1 MEKSKT
7 VIAAGVVDFALD
19 YRQDIPDDQGL
30 SIQVYAGD
38 DDRKT
43 EILRIDC
50 FDQDPHY
57 HYGPERERVR
67 LPLDT
72 TAEGNALGWALR
84 NFRSN
89 LPAMIRRAGYPDIA
103 TAVEAQ
109 PVSPST
115 FDAVEAKAR
124 ELARTGR
131 RAVIHERGDFIF
143 EAGNVRFGLEFRELS
158 GDRGLAIHVLTDTL
172 GQEVEV
178 LAFDCFENQPHYH
191 YGPREQDVR
200 IFWDKTTAGDT
211 VRWTFDRFKQG
222 RLKAMIERAGY
233 PTVAR
238 ALDEA
243 LIQSLLPTVEAKALA
258 LVADHA
264 QPPSSRPVLPSWEGA
279 CRRSFCDRRERKDR
293 RANAPNTAPI
303 INPRRE
309 RPPRG
314 AHSDPL
320 RARVKKPLTL
330 TGPSLL
336 GRSLPQVLLRPQ
348 GAEGSK
354 GRTLPIPPR
363 SSTLSASGHQCGA
376 SPDDLRARVKK
387 TAPIINPRRERPPT
401 RRTFGPAASARQ
413 KNRPDHRPP
422 ARAATNAAHIQT
434 RCERASKNRY
444 TTAAIPPSMLTAVPV
459 M

>member
-222 RLKAMIERAGY
+222 RLKAMVERAGY

-264 QPPSSRPVLPSWEGA
+264 QPPSS
-279 CRRSFCDRRERKDR
+279 
-293 RANAPNTAPI
+293 
-303 INPRRE
+303 
-309 RPPRG
+309 
-314 AHSDPL
+314 
-320 RARVKKPLTL
+320 
-330 TGPSLL
+330 
-336 GRSLPQVLLRPQ
+336 
-348 GAEGSK
+348 
-354 GRTLPIPPR
+354 
-363 SSTLSASGHQCGA
+363 
-376 SPDDLRARVKK
+376 
-387 TAPIINPRRERPPT
+387 
-401 RRTFGPAASARQ
+401 
-413 KNRPDHRPP
+413 
-422 ARAATNAAHIQT
+422 
-434 RCERASKNRY
+434 
-444 TTAAIPPSMLTAVPV
+444 
-459 M
+459 